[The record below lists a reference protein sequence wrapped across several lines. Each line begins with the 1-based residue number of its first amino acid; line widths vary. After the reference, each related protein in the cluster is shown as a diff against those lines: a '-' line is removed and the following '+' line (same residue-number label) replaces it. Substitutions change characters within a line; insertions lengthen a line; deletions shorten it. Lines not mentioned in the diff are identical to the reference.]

1 MDSPT
6 LHIIN
11 ETVPSWDT
19 ASAWSMGCGAART
32 STLQVLVLTFIL
44 IISST
49 VAGPIIAQLTCS
61 HKLVGYM
68 LLGFVCT
75 ERMLDMIVTAHAL
88 DDLKWVMVLCK
99 AFTAFE
105 TATQLASA
113 GELKYYVKSV
123 SFAAVSYVAA
133 CFGAGLFVLLGLL
146 GTQGFAT
153 VPDCNS
159 QPIGKSA
166 PCTIRGRL
174 PLFTPP
180 PATVR
185 RCPRARWWLCDGDG
199 RCHWSS
205 RDCCRAEHVRGHRDR
220 GACAGTDTH
229 THTCACACICT
240 CIEPRMAN
248 PSRLACT
255 SLPVERYTT

>member
-1 MDSPT
+1 
-6 LHIIN
+6 
-11 ETVPSWDT
+11 
-19 ASAWSMGCGAART
+19 MGCGAART

-123 SFAAVSYVAA
+123 SFAAVSHVAA
-133 CFGAGLFVLLGLL
+133 CFGAGLLVLLALL
-146 GTQGFAT
+146 STQGLAT

-159 QPIGKSA
+159 QPIDVPVPVGGFAMAMAAAIGVVATAAEPSMYVDIATEARAQGIYVAAGLRVSSGTAILSTLLLLLAA
-166 PCTIRGRL
+166 PAIGFGQHGVVWAL
-174 PLFTPP
+174 VSTP
-180 PATVR
+180 
-185 RCPRARWWLCDGDG
+185 
-199 RCHWSS
+199 
-205 RDCCRAEHVRGHRDR
+205 
-220 GACAGTDTH
+220 
-229 THTCACACICT
+229 
-240 CIEPRMAN
+240 N
-248 PSRLACT
+248 PNPNPNT
-255 SLPVERYTT
+255 